1 MVFSRVSVHRNITS
15 SNFFQGSKAASP
27 EVRELFVSAAEK
39 DAKIAEAE
47 TLPKIEMTKMDLEWF
62 QILSEGWATPLN
74 GFMRED
80 EMLQVTADQ
89 VIPLFIHFFP
99 VSPLQLLVQKRRVLQ
114 PVHPNLPR
122 CFN

>member
-15 SNFFQGSKAASP
+15 SNLFQGSKAASP

-39 DAKIAEAE
+39 DAKVAEAE
-47 TLPKIEMTKMDLEWF
+47 TLPKIEMSKMDLEWF

-89 VIPLFIHFFP
+89 GIPLFIHFF
-99 VSPLQLLVQKRRVLQ
+99 
-114 PVHPNLPR
+114 
-122 CFN
+122 

>member
-15 SNFFQGSKAASP
+15 SNLLQGSKAASP

-39 DAKIAEAE
+39 DAKVAEAE
-47 TLPKIEMTKMDLEWF
+47 TLPKIEMSKMDLEWF

-89 VIPLFIHFFP
+89 VIPLFIHSFL

-122 CFN
+122 CLN